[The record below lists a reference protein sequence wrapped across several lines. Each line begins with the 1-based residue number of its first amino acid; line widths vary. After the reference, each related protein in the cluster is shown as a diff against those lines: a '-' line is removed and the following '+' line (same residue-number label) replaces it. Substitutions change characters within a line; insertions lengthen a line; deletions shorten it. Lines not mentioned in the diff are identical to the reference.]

1 MIEFVTSDSKNYE
14 GVQQQLLGTI
24 KRHLAPDSYF
34 DTERSKYEK
43 KEGVLSFDLFNNG
56 PADVLMSHGAA
67 DKNYMLRRD
76 PDTAERIINR
86 RKHVFVPGPWLRD
99 RLIAS
104 KSITLSPEQI
114 HCVGWPRLDDLLAG
128 YNPQPLQNRRL
139 RVLWAPSHDYA
150 RKGEEQL
157 SLSSYPEFEQYLPRL
172 KKYADV
178 SVSLHP
184 RNRKEKAPTTD
195 NLLAAD
201 FVISDFGTMV
211 YEAWALGKPVIFPSW
226 IIGERILT
234 HQKRSAEA
242 HIFNERI
249 GLHASSFDDVIRMI
263 AEPPVLDSRTKAF
276 LDSYLSPE
284 YLGSSGKRCAEL
296 LMTLPG

>member
-14 GVQQQLLGTI
+14 GVQKQLLGTI
-24 KRHLAPDSYF
+24 KRHLAPDVYF
-34 DTERSKYEK
+34 DTDRAKYQK

-76 PDTAERIINR
+76 PDTDDRIINR

-99 RLIAS
+99 RLIAN
-104 KSITLSPEQI
+104 KTITLAPEQI
-114 HCVGWPRLDDLLAG
+114 HCVGWPRLDDLMA
-128 YNPQPLQNRRL
+128 NFKPEPLEKRRL

-150 RKGEEQL
+150 RKGDEQV
-157 SLSSYPEFEQYLPRL
+157 SLSSYPEFEQFLPKL

-195 NLLAAD
+195 NLLSAD

-226 IIGERILT
+226 IIGDRILT

-242 HIFNERI
+242 HIFKEQI
-249 GLHASSFDDVIRMI
+249 GLHATSFEDVIRMI
-263 AEPPVLDSRTKAF
+263 AEPPVLDARTKAF

-284 YLGSSGKRCAEL
+284 YLGCSGKRIADL
-296 LMTLPG
+296 LSTLPG